1 MVQKKAAMLSSFQ
14 DRMELM
20 DVQTLR
26 KRRNRLL
33 LYDDSMQDTM
43 LRSKAIRIKA
53 MQDLKPLYAWND
65 RFNAGSFLLVSRAK
79 GKKYQLDEA
88 TNQLDELSEMIN
100 DLLNAQADRANENYA
115 GLGNELMDID
125 DTLSKSGQL
134 QNQRVLEKILVE
146 ESTNTDLSNAIKK
159 LRNDVNTP
167 DNYTINNMNMTS
179 KAQYLV
185 ETLGFGET
193 QIKDA
198 F

>member
-1 MVQKKAAMLSSFQ
+1 MLSSFQ

-20 DVQTLR
+20 DAQTMR
-26 KRRNRLL
+26 KRKNRLL
-33 LYDDSMQDTM
+33 LYDDSMQDAM
-43 LRSKAIRIKA
+43 LASKAIRIKA
-53 MQDLKPLYAWND
+53 MQDLKPLYPWND

-115 GLGNELMDID
+115 GLGNELMDIA

-167 DNYTINNMNMTS
+167 DNYTINNMNMTA

-185 ETLGFGET
+185 ETLGFGEDE
-193 QIKDA
+193 IKNA

>member
-1 MVQKKAAMLSSFQ
+1 
-14 DRMELM
+14 MELM
-20 DVQTLR
+20 DAETMR

-100 DLLNAQADRANENYA
+100 DLLNAQADRASASYA
-115 GLGNELMDID
+115 GLGNELEDIEG
-125 DTLSKSGQL
+125 TLSRGERL
-134 QNQRVLEKILVE
+134 LNQRVLEQTLVE
-146 ESTNTDLSNAIKK
+146 ENTNTDLANAIKK
-159 LRNDVNTP
+159 LRKDDKSP
-167 DNYTINNMNMTS
+167 DNYTINSMNMTA
-179 KAQYLV
+179 KAEYLV
-185 ETLGFGET
+185 ETLGFG
-193 QIKDA
+193 QDA
-198 F
+198 ITAAF

>member
-1 MVQKKAAMLSSFQ
+1 MLSSFQ

-20 DVQTLR
+20 DVETMR
-26 KRRNRLL
+26 KRKNRLL
-33 LYDDSMQDTM
+33 LYDDSMQDAM
-43 LRSKAIRIKA
+43 LASKAIRIKA
-53 MQDLKPLYAWND
+53 LQDLKPLYPWND
-65 RFNAGSFLLVSRAK
+65 RFNQGSFLSVSRAR

-115 GLGNELMDID
+115 GLGNELMDIA

-167 DNYTINNMNMTS
+167 DNYTINNMNMTA

-185 ETLGFGET
+185 ETLGFGEDE
-193 QIKDA
+193 IKNA

>member
-1 MVQKKAAMLSSFQ
+1 MLSSFQ

-20 DVQTLR
+20 DVQTMR

-146 ESTNTDLSNAIKK
+146 ENSNTDLSNAIKK

-167 DNYTINNMNMTS
+167 DNYTINNMNMTA

-185 ETLGFGET
+185 ETLGFGESE
-193 QIKDA
+193 IKNA

>member
-1 MVQKKAAMLSSFQ
+1 MLSSFQ

-20 DVQTLR
+20 DAETMR

-167 DNYTINNMNMTS
+167 DNYTINNMNMTA

-185 ETLGFGET
+185 ETLGFGEDE
-193 QIKDA
+193 IKNA

>member
-1 MVQKKAAMLSSFQ
+1 MLSSFQ

-20 DVQTLR
+20 DVQTMR

-65 RFNAGSFLLVSRAK
+65 RFNQGSFLIASREK
-79 GKKYQLDEA
+79 GKKAQLEET

-146 ESTNTDLSNAIKK
+146 ENSNTDLSNAIKK

-167 DNYTINNMNMTS
+167 DNYTINNMNMTA

-185 ETLGFGET
+185 ETLGFGESE
-193 QIKDA
+193 IKNA

>member
-1 MVQKKAAMLSSFQ
+1 MLSSFQ

-20 DVQTLR
+20 DAETMR

-88 TNQLDELSEMIN
+88 TNQLDDLSEMIN

-134 QNQRVLEKILVE
+134 QNQRVLEKTLVE
-146 ESTNTDLSNAIKK
+146 ENSNTDLSNAIKS
-159 LRNDVNTP
+159 LRSDVNTP
-167 DNYTINNMNMTS
+167 DNYTINNMNMTA

-185 ETLGFGET
+185 ETLGFGEDE
-193 QIKDA
+193 IKNA